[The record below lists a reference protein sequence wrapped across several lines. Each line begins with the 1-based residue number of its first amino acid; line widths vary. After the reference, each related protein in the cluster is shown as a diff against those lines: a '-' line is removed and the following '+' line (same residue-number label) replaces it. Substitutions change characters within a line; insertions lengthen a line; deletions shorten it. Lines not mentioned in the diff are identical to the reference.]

1 MKRLVWGWAA
11 VLAVSAWTLFALG
24 AGAADAQDFAY
35 VANAAS
41 NSVSVI
47 DTASNTVV
55 ATVGVGSRPFGVAIT
70 PDRARAYVT
79 NGAAA
84 QDLSRATLA
93 SSNPV
98 SGIVTASNAVVT
110 AVGGGS
116 RAFGVAITP
125 DGTRAYV
132 TNTASQS
139 VSVINTASNT
149 VVATVG
155 VGQFP
160 LGVA

>member
-70 PDRARAYVT
+70 PDGTRVYVT
-79 NGAAA
+79 NGA
-84 QDLSRATLA
+84 
-93 SSNPV
+93 SN
-98 SGIVTASNAVVT
+98 
-110 AVGGGS
+110 
-116 RAFGVAITP
+116 
-125 DGTRAYV
+125 
-132 TNTASQS
+132 S
-139 VSVINTASNT
+139 VSVIHTASNT
-149 VVATVG
+149 VMATVG
-155 VGQFP
+155 GGQFTV
-160 LGVA
+160 GVATNPDGARVYGTNAGSDSR

>member
-1 MKRLVWGWAA
+1 MKRLVWRWAA
-11 VLAVSAWTLFALG
+11 VLAVSACTIFALG

-55 ATVGVGSRPFGVAIT
+55 ATVGVGKS
-70 PDRARAYVT
+70 
-79 NGAAA
+79 
-84 QDLSRATLA
+84 
-93 SSNPV
+93 
-98 SGIVTASNAVVT
+98 
-110 AVGGGS
+110 
-116 RAFGVAITP
+116 GVAITP

-132 TNTASQS
+132 SELNS
-139 VSVINTASNT
+139 VSVIDTTSNT

-155 VGQFP
+155 VG
-160 LGVA
+160 

>member
-70 PDRARAYVT
+70 PDRARVYVT
-79 NGAAA
+79 N
-84 QDLSRATLA
+84 RASA
-93 SSNPV
+93 
-98 SGIVTASNAVVT
+98 
-110 AVGGGS
+110 
-116 RAFGVAITP
+116 
-125 DGTRAYV
+125 
-132 TNTASQS
+132 S
-139 VSVINTASNT
+139 VSVIDTASNT
-149 VVATVG
+149 VVATIG
-155 VGQFP
+155 GG
-160 LGVA
+160 LSGVAITPARTRAHVSGLNSVSVIDTASNTV